1 MNKSDDEIKNE
12 VERQIK
18 DKTMTGNEI
27 IIVKKK
33 MKDGRIA
40 RMRQCEDEFKDI
52 LRNVVSEYSYKS
64 SVESD
69 EETPLVKNSDK
80 TPHDAEE
87 LPSQDP
93 QPKSYPKDLPEQTDM
108 MIIINHHLRIMN
120 TVERLKQLN
129 YGIQISD
136 RTDPRRKGSMEWKS
150 LIQTI
155 MKLEPGLTFPD
166 ALRHAAIR
174 ALSND
179 IFKKWDK
186 TEMGHEFDPHALI
199 LLPWKSLRTNAI
211 GYIDSFLM
219 DVWIYWVQ
227 VWFGTVV
234 LGILFG

>member
-1 MNKSDDEIKNE
+1 MN
-12 VERQIK
+12 
-18 DKTMTGNEI
+18 GNEI

-52 LRNVVSEYSYKS
+52 LTNVVSEYSYKS
-64 SVESD
+64 SGVSD
-69 EETPLVKNSDK
+69 EETPLVHSDK
-80 TPHDAEE
+80 TP
-87 LPSQDP
+87 QDP
-93 QPKSYPKDLPEQTDM
+93 KPKSYPKDLPEQTDM
-108 MIIINHHLRIMN
+108 MIIINHHVRIMN

-199 LLPWKSLRTNAI
+199 LLPWKSLRTNAF